1 MLLTT
6 ECFVQARAVV
16 VVSLGIFSAHEQEVW
31 NVELDCCSQGVE
43 DVLPLYM
50 RMTCCRR
57 MGFGGD
63 IVPSCL
69 YFQVFFEICGED
81 DSE

>member
-16 VVSLGIFSAHEQEVW
+16 VVPLGIFSAHEQKIW
-31 NVELDCCSQGVE
+31 NVELERCGQGAE

-50 RMTCCRR
+50 RMTCWRR
-57 MGFGGD
+57 MGLGGD
-63 IVPSCL
+63 IVLSCL
-69 YFQVFFEICGED
+69 YFQVFLGIYAED
-81 DSE
+81 ACE